1 MNGIIQANLKPETI
15 QRITEIT
22 NKPASR
28 GLDRMIN
35 ECFDKLESEI
45 PKENKV
51 FKCPEMMEVIKNGEE
66 E

>member
-45 PKENKV
+45 PKDNKV
-51 FKCPEMMEVIKNGEE
+51 GKCPEMMGMLNNGEKE
-66 E
+66 